1 MSLKAEIYKRIREV
15 FGFDGEIQFYS
26 KYDLDSPDFMEYDEN
41 KAFLDAEYAQADD
54 KAKAFAAALHAMD

>member
-1 MSLKAEIYKRIREV
+1 
-15 FGFDGEIQFYS
+15 
-26 KYDLDSPDFMEYDEN
+26 MEYDEN